1 MQTFLSSQVALTR
14 PMNAKHRLW
23 SKLLTG
29 SYGSPIQL
37 FLDRLIRTSK
47 VTDVTHFPLSEILS

>member
-37 FLDRLIRTSK
+37 FWIG
-47 VTDVTHFPLSEILS
+47 